1 MAKAIEESR
10 KCARYSERPW
20 LKHYDFWVPPSITYP
35 RQPAYRALEIG
46 AMNYPDRPATI
57 FFGQEMSFKELQDRA
72 YRFATALSDF
82 GIAKGDR
89 VGIML
94 PNCPQFPISFWGILR
109 AGAVVVCFNP
119 TYTVREFERQA
130 RDSGVR
136 ALVILDQIASAILP
150 AISETEIEHVM
161 VTGVQECM
169 PPTGASYAADRKGS
183 LSGLESL
190 KDVLDSAARHSRSE
204 RDVKIHSLLDLIGST
219 SPRYIKVDIDPEE
232 DLAVLQY
239 TGGTTGLSKG
249 AMLTHFN
256 LFANTAQA
264 AVWRSYVRSKEGE
277 RSLLVIPL
285 FHVYGLTVG
294 MMIGALDGSTL
305 ILIPKYDVEL
315 VVDAFERYRPTV
327 FPGVP
332 TLYVSL
338 LNHPRAAQIDFSSV
352 KYFNSGSAPLP
363 LDVIERFEAL
373 TGRILRQGYGLS
385 ETSPTT
391 HTQTV
396 LGLRK
401 PESCG
406 IPFPDTECKIVD
418 VETGETEVPVGEVG
432 ELCIRGPQVMKGYWK
447 QPEETARALRHHS
460 EGGGPWFYTGDIAR
474 MDEDGYFYIVQ
485 RKKDLIIVSGF
496 NVYPSEV
503 EEVLYAHPAVMEAGV
518 VGVSDEYRGER
529 VKAYVA
535 LRPGMEASVEELIE
549 HCRSQLARYKVP
561 SEIKLLAALPKT
573 TVGKILHRALRELD
587 DFGGS
592 GA

>member
-1 MAKAIEESR
+1 
-10 KCARYSERPW
+10 
-20 LKHYDFWVPPSITYP
+20 
-35 RQPAYRALEIG
+35 
-46 AMNYPDRPATI
+46 
-57 FFGQEMSFKELQDRA
+57 
-72 YRFATALSDF
+72 
-82 GIAKGDR
+82 
-89 VGIML
+89 ML
-94 PNCPQFPISFWGILR
+94 PNCPQFPIAFWGVLR
-109 AGAVVVCFNP
+109 AGGVVVCFNP

-130 RDSGVR
+130 RDSGIR
-136 ALVILDQIASAILP
+136 ALIVLDQIAPAILSG
-150 AISETEIEHVM
+150 ISETEVENVL
-161 VTGVQECM
+161 VTGIQECM
-169 PPTGASYAADRKGS
+169 PEETAALYVAERAGS
-183 LSGLESL
+183 LPGLESL
-190 KDVLDSAARHSRSE
+190 KDVLASAARRRSSG
-204 RDVKIHSLLDLIGST
+204 RPVKMHNLLELISNT
-219 SPRYIKVDIDPEE
+219 VRRHIKVEIDPEE
-232 DLAVLQY
+232 DLAALQY

-264 AVWRSYVRSKEGE
+264 AIWRSYIRSKEGE
-277 RSLLVIPL
+277 RTLLVIPL

-338 LNHPRAAQIDFSSV
+338 LNHPRAAKIDFSSV

-363 LDVIERFEAL
+363 LEVIERFEAL
-373 TGRILRQGYGLS
+373 TGKVLRQGYGLS

-418 VETGETEVPVGEVG
+418 VETGDQEVPLGSPG
-432 ELCIRGPQVMKGYWK
+432 ELCIRGPQVMKGYWN
-447 QPEETARALRHHS
+447 QPEETARALRHDGD
-460 EGGGPWFYTGDIAR
+460 GGGPWFYTGDIAR

-503 EEVLYAHPAVMEAGV
+503 EEVLYAHPAVLEAGV
-518 VGVSDEYRGER
+518 IGVRDDYRGER
-529 VKAYVA
+529 VLAYVA
-535 LRPGMEASVEELIE
+535 LRPGAEASAEELIE
-549 HCRSQLARYKVP
+549 HCGHQLARYKVP
-561 SEIKLLAALPKT
+561 SEIRILAELPKT
-573 TVGKILHRALRELD
+573 AVGKILHRALRKLD
-587 DFGGS
+587 EDSGEDGS
-592 GA
+592 PGK